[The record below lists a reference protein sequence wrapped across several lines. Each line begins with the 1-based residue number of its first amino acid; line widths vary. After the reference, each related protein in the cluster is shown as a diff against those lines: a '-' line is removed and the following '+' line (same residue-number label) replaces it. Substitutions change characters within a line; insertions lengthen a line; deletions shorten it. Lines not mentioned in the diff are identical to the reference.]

1 MKNQNNLIA
10 VTILSILSTV
20 FTFFAPLAKQ
30 STNGL
35 LGDYS
40 NTVSLFTGVRS
51 DACVVLTV
59 VVGLCL
65 VVFACISLFSRLEG
79 RGLLGVKIFGI
90 ALLFMQILCTAQSM
104 NYYDDQ
110 SLLGAIRSEVSNM
123 SVHPLAILTMIIT
136 LVAVVMCFTV
146 KKSYWRKSNDVVV
159 YSVDQFKTLEGSS
172 STIAQTEKIYYDG
185 DAAGVYCK
193 LSSTMWCFGDV
204 IIPVYSVSSIILK
217 DKKTPSWMKRKL
229 IIALSLLVLSF
240 LGGLLWAVLVVYNN
254 SNNFVNSDKFLITDI
269 VVSTVFLIIEI
280 IAIVMLIKCL
290 VAKIKSSTNLVITH
304 SGVDTSV
311 VKTRKKDLRM
321 SVCDLHQAAVLCL
334 QENAQNT
341 NHSV

>member
-146 KKSYWRKSNDVVV
+146 KKSYWRKSNDEVV

-204 IIPVYSVSSIILK
+204 IIPVSSVSSIIFK
-217 DKKTPSWMKRKL
+217 DKEAPSWMKRNL
-229 IIALSLLVLSF
+229 IIALSLLVLPILVS
-240 LGGLLWAVLVVYNN
+240 LLWAALYDNN
-254 SNNFVNSDKFLITDI
+254 SDNFVILGIVSAVASITQ
-269 VVSTVFLIIEI
+269 I
-280 IAIVMLIKCL
+280 IAIVMLIKCI

>member
-65 VVFACISLFSRLEG
+65 VVFACISLFSRVEG

-90 ALLFMQILCTAQSM
+90 ALLIMQILCTAQSM

-146 KKSYWRKSNDVVV
+146 KKSCWRKSNDEVV

-172 STIAQTEKIYYDG
+172 STITQTEKIYYDG
-185 DAAGVYCK
+185 YAARVYCK

-204 IIPVYSVSSIILK
+204 IIPVSSVSSIIFK
-217 DKKTPSWMKRKL
+217 DKEAPSWMKRNL
-229 IIALSLLVLSF
+229 IIAISLLVFSF
-240 LGGLLWAVLVVYNN
+240 LMPMTGVGLHYDNNNWVGLL
-254 SNNFVNSDKFLITDI
+254 
-269 VVSTVFLIIEI
+269 IISSVCSIASI
-280 IAIVMLIKCL
+280 IAIVMLIKCI